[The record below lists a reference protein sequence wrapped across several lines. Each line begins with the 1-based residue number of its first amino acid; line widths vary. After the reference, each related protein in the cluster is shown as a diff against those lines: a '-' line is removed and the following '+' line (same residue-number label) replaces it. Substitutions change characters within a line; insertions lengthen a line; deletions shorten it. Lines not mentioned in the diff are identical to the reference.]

1 MKNIDY
7 YLLDFLYIISEALA
21 DLWCISKMSAPGYFV
36 IQKALYFVIL
46 RQLAQ
51 VLHFQQR
58 DYIMMCTTNLGLSN
72 WWTGKNP
79 SHASLFCHPSW
90 FMDLSLWFSRGAL
103 LEKCPYSAVFTPWQN
118 TLTVGDKIDVSL
130 YWQNSRSLTVTL
142 WLPTKNMEKKENWD
156 KLSILHIRI

>member
-1 MKNIDY
+1 MRANI
-7 YLLDFLYIISEALA
+7 ITN
-21 DLWCISKMSAPGYFV
+21 KTVNRVSAPGYFV

-51 VLHFQQR
+51 VRGYKQR
-58 DYIMMCTTNLGLSN
+58 DYITICTTNLGLSN
-72 WWTGKNP
+72 RWMGKNP
-79 SHASLFCHPSW
+79 SDASLFCHPSW

-130 YWQNSRSLTVTL
+130 YWQNSRSLTTENQIQDCNNLINFRAADMEQIVTKAL
-142 WLPTKNMEKKENWD
+142 QCVTTL
-156 KLSILHIRI
+156 